1 MSNFQRTIFT
11 IFEKL
16 LLSKQNRTVQK
27 LEKVDVKLPD
37 VAAAGGVLRGFT
49 VPVALAGQPLD
60 VHLDLELLLQGLS
73 PGLKQV
79 RTDPTCVLK

>member
-1 MSNFQRTIFT
+1 M
-11 IFEKL
+11 
-16 LLSKQNRTVQK
+16 
-27 LEKVDVKLPD
+27 KLPD

-49 VPVALAGQPLD
+49 VPVTLAGQPLD

-79 RTDPTCVLK
+79 RTDPTCVQK